1 MHSRILQCLLWAL
14 SIVSTALAVADTD
27 TYRDAD
33 TLQNSY
39 SDNHNMDPA
48 VVDSAEFGLLWQ
60 IPFNSKE
67 QVRIAISITFN
78 NHLYR
83 GKMLYASTFAL
94 IHQKPQS
101 TCRLRKRFA
110 EPLYISI
117 ISAHYQH
124 VFDSS
129 SKLVTRT
136 LDAKT
141 GELINSRQVATP
153 FLQSDIGCTDIP
165 NYIGIIGTPV
175 IDPDTEI
182 AYFYAKTY
190 IPNYRT
196 AGNTGVLNGVYYIYA
211 VDVNTLED
219 VDGYPVLVDG
229 SVADNDDRKY
239 FIGGT
244 ILQRPSLLQVGNYI
258 YAGFGGH
265 CDLFNYTGTV
275 LGFDI
280 TQRKVITNFAVES
293 GPNSRFSTDWDVN
306 GAGGQ
311 GGIWMSGMGLASD
324 GDRLFFATGNG
335 QGGENQGTPAS
346 GQSGCRTL
354 GETVTNLGIDTSTG
368 KLALVDYFQPYDY
381 VNMDGGDQ
389 DFGSGGVSLLD
400 PTVFTGGG
408 VRQIAITT
416 GKNGKIYFM
425 NADNLGGYK
434 QGPGQTDLVLQ
445 TIVTEEAVFG
455 GVGSYPL
462 EGGYIYSTPVG
473 YPTSVYKLGFTSAGV
488 PNFNFVGKTPESSA
502 GRVGPGVPTITTY
515 KGQAGTAIMWT
526 TDPDAGLRAWYAV
539 PQADQ
544 TLKRIS
550 IPQIGGSN
558 KFQRPVFGDT
568 RLYTTDAN
576 GVLYCLG
583 SPVNLPMNCS
593 SPVDFGTVALGSKSA
608 PATVE
613 CTAIIGINGL
623 TSATVSDNH
632 FEIDTSTL
640 PKGAIAKGT
649 SFFFNVTWDLTNTTV
664 TNAVNASYGNTSP
677 GIKSAALTLV
687 TDNSVAGYTT
697 SFPISLTGNE
707 VSDKAF
713 LQVVPQTVDFGGLMT
728 GVVHGRVV
736 GPTYSNGSAI
746 YDYLGCYEDNAA
758 GFRLLPHEVYTDVAN
773 NTNEECQTAC
783 LKAGYTFAGTEYA
796 QEKYTVTND
805 TYDTGSTTTPSGP
818 VTANSSGPYQ
828 YIGCYSEATTG
839 RALSGLTVATPD
851 DGGSVEYCESQCAAG
866 KYTYFGV
873 EYANEDPVNV
883 NFNLDCWCG
892 TNDNGYCDTHTHW
905 TGLTTDGRCDMV
917 CAGNSSVICGGPNGL
932 TLYILNTTAVSSS
945 STTVS
950 TTRTGTAT
958 TTTAS
963 ATPTGPQ
970 PVQSVGNYAY
980 IGCYSDNVNGRA
992 LPNEPL
998 AGDTVTAQSCAAAC
1012 TGYTYFG
1019 LEPEWAD
1026 DVQSYG
1032 RGIFVVSCFYFN
1044 FIHRFVL
1051 IGVIFNI
1058 LDGATFQIECGI
1070 DHSGGDMGMVYVN
1083 TFEACINACDNTTGC
1098 VDVSLSGQACYEKK
1112 TLGAAVGNAGI
1123 LGAKLVVGAVVK
1135 VGGTSSGAT
1144 SMASPVFVNNSVS
1157 CQQLHELIIVCIESV
1172 VLRCKLYRVLGNN
1185 LVHLFRS
1192 NLHLHFVDNSSKRD
1206 FKPNSELHC
1215 QHNQQRRQYQHR
1227 QCQYLDLI
1235 GHTVIH
1241 DNLKPINHLQHSN
1254 HHHLNNP
1261 LILIQHNDQIHNIDH
1276 NPHSHCP
1283 RAVRQFP
1290 LEQKRESD
1298 CLEL

>member
-1 MHSRILQCLLWAL
+1 M
-14 SIVSTALAVADTD
+14 
-27 TYRDAD
+27 
-33 TLQNSY
+33 
-39 SDNHNMDPA
+39 
-48 VVDSAEFGLLWQ
+48 
-60 IPFNSKE
+60 
-67 QVRIAISITFN
+67 
-78 NHLYR
+78 
-83 GKMLYASTFAL
+83 
-94 IHQKPQS
+94 
-101 TCRLRKRFA
+101 
-110 EPLYISI
+110 
-117 ISAHYQH
+117 
-124 VFDSS
+124 
-129 SKLVTRT
+129 
-136 LDAKT
+136 
-141 GELINSRQVATP
+141 ATP

-713 LQVVPQTVDFGGLMT
+713 LQVVPQTVDFGGLVLGIEGEDPSSTLSFTISNLGQSPMTILGYAYTTDTGDDDDDDAVDYTNSTYSSVNGTWDLGPGFTAAELPEPGAVLAAGQSQSVPATFVAINGTGSYLSYLNVWSSGGSAEIILEGEASTAPVANFSISNGEGGWLVNDLDMDFGSVAPGDTVTRQIQICNEGGSVLTITKSKPPLGDIRSLYYNIELHEGQEIPVDTCAIGNVVFNPSPQPPNIPDFTETNQWTLNTDDLDFGVHVVQMT

-796 QEKYTVTND
+796 QE
-805 TYDTGSTTTPSGP
+805 
-818 VTANSSGPYQ
+818 
-828 YIGCYSEATTG
+828 
-839 RALSGLTVATPD
+839 
-851 DGGSVEYCESQCAAG
+851 
-866 KYTYFGV
+866 
-873 EYANEDPVNV
+873 
-883 NFNLDCWCG
+883 
-892 TNDNGYCDTHTHW
+892 
-905 TGLTTDGRCDMV
+905 
-917 CAGNSSVICGGPNGL
+917 
-932 TLYILNTTAVSSS
+932 
-945 STTVS
+945 
-950 TTRTGTAT
+950 
-958 TTTAS
+958 
-963 ATPTGPQ
+963 
-970 PVQSVGNYAY
+970 
-980 IGCYSDNVNGRA
+980 
-992 LPNEPL
+992 
-998 AGDTVTAQSCAAAC
+998 
-1012 TGYTYFG
+1012 
-1019 LEPEWAD
+1019 
-1026 DVQSYG
+1026 
-1032 RGIFVVSCFYFN
+1032 
-1044 FIHRFVL
+1044 
-1051 IGVIFNI
+1051 
-1058 LDGATFQIECGI
+1058 
-1070 DHSGGDMGMVYVN
+1070 
-1083 TFEACINACDNTTGC
+1083 
-1098 VDVSLSGQACYEKK
+1098 VSL
-1112 TLGAAVGNAGI
+1112 
-1123 LGAKLVVGAVVK
+1123 
-1135 VGGTSSGAT
+1135 
-1144 SMASPVFVNNSVS
+1144 
-1157 CQQLHELIIVCIESV
+1157 
-1172 VLRCKLYRVLGNN
+1172 
-1185 LVHLFRS
+1185 
-1192 NLHLHFVDNSSKRD
+1192 
-1206 FKPNSELHC
+1206 
-1215 QHNQQRRQYQHR
+1215 
-1227 QCQYLDLI
+1227 
-1235 GHTVIH
+1235 
-1241 DNLKPINHLQHSN
+1241 
-1254 HHHLNNP
+1254 
-1261 LILIQHNDQIHNIDH
+1261 
-1276 NPHSHCP
+1276 
-1283 RAVRQFP
+1283 
-1290 LEQKRESD
+1290 
-1298 CLEL
+1298 